1 MFYCVNLDPRHQ
13 HYYRFLWAEKPTTEP
28 NVYKFLRLTMGTVD
42 SPFLAINTVHYHL
55 DQIAKEHPRLIT
67 AAEFVREHLY
77 VDDLLGATD
86 DVKVAINLRKD
97 IQEIFS
103 LMRMQITKWTSN
115 SIELLKSI
123 PIEELSPHETFHKT
137 DGKSSQS
144 IEDSENYT
152 FTGDDD
158 IISKTTKCL
167 GMSWVP
173 KEDIFDYHT
182 YESLS
187 KVDVKSLKMSKRG
200 ISSILGRIYDPCG
213 LLQPFILKG
222 KLILQDTWTFKCGK
236 G

>member
-1 MFYCVNLDPRHQ
+1 MF
-13 HYYRFLWAEKPTTEP
+13 
-28 NVYKFLRLTMGTVD
+28 
-42 SPFLAINTVHYHL
+42 S
-55 DQIAKEHPRLIT
+55 

-167 GMSWVP
+167 GMS
-173 KEDIFDYHT
+173 
-182 YESLS
+182 
-187 KVDVKSLKMSKRG
+187 
-200 ISSILGRIYDPCG
+200 
-213 LLQPFILKG
+213 
-222 KLILQDTWTFKCGK
+222 
-236 G
+236 